1 MTDVRTPLKEALPLS
16 SLAPPSAF
24 AVMTPR
30 RATLLYTLC
39 WLPVAALNA
48 VAIGLQSGGELNW
61 HRAAIAG
68 TLNVVAPWA
77 LGFGVW
83 QLSRHLVLPAASA
96 WRFVIVHGVCAIC
109 FASLWAGFV
118 LMGLESGDGDQVARA
133 IAMRTVIPWQ
143 WLSGVFVYIMI
154 AGVSYTIRNLRRS
167 REFQAAA
174 DRANYLRVQAELH
187 ALRAQINPHFL
198 FNALHA
204 VTQLLHSDPAQA
216 EHALERLSTLFRY
229 ALRLD
234 REQIELVT
242 IEEEWRFSQDYLWL
256 EQLRLGDRLNITA
269 AMDDD
274 ALDCLVPPFSLQP
287 LLENAVKHGIAPRIG
302 AGRIT
307 IIVSEALGRVT
318 LSVVDDGVGSTEL
331 TAVASRGVGLRAVTQ
346 RMESQFG
353 EGATHRIVTAP
364 HQGFRI
370 ELEFP
375 AHRAQR

>member
-1 MTDVRTPLKEALPLS
+1 MS

-30 RATLLYTLC
+30 RTALLYTLC
-39 WLPVAALNA
+39 WVPLAALFA
-48 VAIGLQSGGELNW
+48 VAIGLQSGGALSW
-61 HRAAIAG
+61 HRAALAG
-68 TLNVVAPWA
+68 ALNVVVPWS
-77 LGFGVW
+77 LGFGIW
-83 QLSRHLVLPAASA
+83 RLSERMTLPAASV
-96 WRFVIVHGVCAIC
+96 WRFTAVHSVCAIC
-109 FASLWAGFV
+109 FASLWASVVLMDLSSNAGGFV
-118 LMGLESGDGDQVARA
+118 ERA
-133 IAMRTVIPWQ
+133 IVMRTVIPWQ

-167 REFQAAA
+167 RELQAAA

-204 VTQLLHSDPAQA
+204 VTQLLHTDPAQA

-302 AGRIT
+302 TGRIT
-307 IIVSEALGRVT
+307 ITVSEALGRVT
-318 LSVVDDGVGSTEL
+318 LCVADDGVGSTEL
-331 TAVASRGVGLRAVTQ
+331 AAVASRGVGLRAVTQ
-346 RMESQFG
+346 RIESQFG

-364 HQGFRI
+364 DQGFRI